1 MNCHI
6 NLNLIMMRKRLWRV
20 KGVGYFPLIFLLFQ
34 QLWGPKNSPVKPQAY
49 KWLMHVA
56 ALFSVWNSC
65 AERFHGFWS
74 YIGRCLDSL
83 NYSFEIQGTHWILL
97 KKKFLVKVV
106 KYNVFR
112 VNFTFRGISPVMS
125 TTILILLVILLC
137 LVKGVLASWF

>member
-106 KYNVFR
+106 KIQRISREFYFPR
-112 VNFTFRGISPVMS
+112 YQSCYVNNHFDFACYFTLFG
-125 TTILILLVILLC
+125 
-137 LVKGVLASWF
+137 